1 MGSIFERMREDHRRV
16 LAEADALEAAM
27 ARTGGSDGPDSAEA
41 LDRVTALLDRQ
52 FGTHMA
58 AEDDVLYPA
67 LMEALPET
75 RPSIEPLRADHGV
88 LRMMLADLVETMKE
102 EPGEARHEQLV
113 VQIRDLVDLLRIH
126 IRKEE
131 AVVIGVAERVLRPA
145 EVEALAARMA
155 RGTTKTPHAPSPDA
169 GPSKGAR
176 S

>member
-1 MGSIFERMREDHRRV
+1 MKSIFEQMREDHRRV
-16 LAEADALEAAM
+16 LDEVAAM
-27 ARTGGSDGPDSAEA
+27 EEATARGADPVSAVTR
-41 LDRVTALLDRQ
+41 LTALLGRQ
-52 FGTHMA
+52 FGSHMA

-67 LMEALPET
+67 LMNALPET
-75 RPSIEPLRADHGV
+75 RASIEPLRADHDV
-88 LRMMLADLVETMKE
+88 LRMMLADLEGTLRQ
-102 EPGEARHEQLV
+102 EPGEAKDEEMA

-155 RGTTKTPHAPSPDA
+155 RGSAASHAASPNV
-169 GPSKGAR
+169 GPSKGEK

>member
-27 ARTGGSDGPDSAEA
+27 AGAKGSDGPGSVEA
-41 LDRVTALLDRQ
+41 LDRLTALLDRQ

-102 EPGEARHEQLV
+102 
-113 VQIRDLVDLLRIH
+113 
-126 IRKEE
+126 
-131 AVVIGVAERVLRPA
+131 
-145 EVEALAARMA
+145 
-155 RGTTKTPHAPSPDA
+155 
-169 GPSKGAR
+169 
-176 S
+176 